1 MITASQSTVITAS
14 QSTVITASQPTV
26 ITGSQHHN
34 PQLSQHHASTSPIAT
49 WWSAHSHCKRS
60 GSLPLQALGQPT
72 IASARAAYHC
82 KHSGSLPLQALGLPT
97 IASARAAYHCK
108 RSGSLP
114 LQALGRPT
122 TASARAAY
130 LVVLQCLDELL
141 AGLEQHDPGASVP
154 LALKLHP
161 GPGGVQ
167 LLQRL
172 LHAQLL
178 RGLVHN
184 VAHLAL
190 KVAQVQSQQVCQV
203 GLL

>member
-1 MITASQSTVITAS
+1 MQALGQPTTASAR
-14 QSTVITASQPTV
+14 A
-26 ITGSQHHN
+26 
-34 PQLSQHHASTSPIAT
+34 AY
-49 WWSAHSHCKRS
+49 HCKCS

-82 KHSGSLPLQALGLPT
+82 KRSGSLPLQALGQPTTASARAAYHCRRSGSLPLQALGQPT
-97 IASARAAYHCK
+97 TASARAAYHCK

-114 LQALGRPT
+114 LQALGQPT

-154 LALKLHP
+154 LALKLYP

-184 VAHLAL
+184 VAHLVL
-190 KVAQVQSQQVCQV
+190 KDVQVQSQQVCQV
-203 GLL
+203 RLL